1 MKYSYTNTTVTKT
14 ESQCH
19 EGFTEI
25 YPGIY
30 VGRKWDVE
38 RVMNKVDV
46 LIPLDSVHGSIWED
60 GYTGEIMYIP
70 IEDYSVLPKWV
81 EAEMVN
87 KVLDLLMS
95 DKKVAIFCIGGHGRT
110 GYFTSLLLGKLG
122 IEDPIDYLRKNYCEK
137 AVEAKCQVEAIANF
151 LDRPELIERYR
162 MTEREIGFRYNYNYS
177 GYSLYNYTP
186 QNTCGTC
193 LYYSSSFGG
202 YCHRYDVETQSSG
215 VACRNHIKDEL
226 LYE

>member
-1 MKYSYTNTTVTKT
+1 
-14 ESQCH
+14 
-19 EGFTEI
+19 
-25 YPGIY
+25 
-30 VGRKWDVE
+30 
-38 RVMNKVDV
+38 MNKVDV

-95 DKKVAIFCIGGHGRT
+95 GKKVAIFCIGGHGRT

-122 IEDPIDYLRKNYCEK
+122 IKDPIDYLRKKYCEK
-137 AVEAKCQVEAIANF
+137 AVEANCQVEAIANF

-162 MTEREIGFRYNYNYS
+162 MTEREIGFRYI
-177 GYSLYNYTP
+177 SLYNYIP

-193 LYYSSSFGG
+193 LYYSSVFGG
-202 YCHRYDVETQSSG
+202 YCYRYDDETQSSG
-215 VACRNHIKDEL
+215 VACRNHIKDEI